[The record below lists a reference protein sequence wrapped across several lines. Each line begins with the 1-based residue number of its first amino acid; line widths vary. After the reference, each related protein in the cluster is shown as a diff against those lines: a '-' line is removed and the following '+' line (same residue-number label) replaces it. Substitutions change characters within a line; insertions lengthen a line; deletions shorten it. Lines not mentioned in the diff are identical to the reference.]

1 MGYSSGAQQAPADR
15 QSSLGIHVAQALVP
29 LVLTPPPES
38 NRPNPT
44 ITSTATIMPVTQ
56 PRTVRN
62 LVHSACSSWAKSPRL
77 ASADEL
83 EGLTVV
89 IAPLPRQPGQRGIPP
104 HRG

>member
-1 MGYSSGAQQAPADR
+1 MVFSGRARLTAADWQSALDTPGGQA
-15 QSSLGIHVAQALVP
+15 VVP
-29 LVLTPPPES
+29 RGLTPPPEV

-77 ASADEL
+77 ASADERR
-83 EGLTVV
+83 GLTVV

>member
-1 MGYSSGAQQAPADR
+1 MVFSGGGRLTAADR
-15 QSSLGIHVAQALVP
+15 QLALDMPGGQVLVP
-29 LVLTPPPES
+29 LALTPPPEA

-77 ASADEL
+77 AGADERQ
-83 EGLTVV
+83 GLTVV